1 MKLSSNRVCSR
12 LTAGSSPGAKVKT
25 VVGGCP
31 AGEAD
36 PPADTIE
43 GWTDEGAGAPPP
55 QAAMLTATVAA
66 MVAERNRGRD
76 ARVDIGSSL
85 ASYDVTDS

>member
-1 MKLSSNRVCSR
+1 
-12 LTAGSSPGAKVKT
+12 
-25 VVGGCP
+25 
-31 AGEAD
+31 
-36 PPADTIE
+36 
-43 GWTDEGAGAPPP
+43 
-55 QAAMLTATVAA
+55 MLTATVAA